1 MKQFNYCADYIY
13 ESWSWMFKMCWLI
26 VSHKNHIHCR
36 KSSVLG
42 DCARLGS
49 PWSAR
54 TSNSTGTGCKSTT
67 STKGKTCSSFLLLF
81 PRRTRGIQAQKRTFA
96 VPFITFCANHPFSG
110 IFFGTSSV
118 IFSFWLYSHAIAPTR
133 GCDCVAGVLQRRS
146 SDRRISEHLPTP
158 MSAFA
163 MTIAQA
169 NHLSS
174 DAGSRCK
181 LKMSLRCG

>member
-1 MKQFNYCADYIY
+1 
-13 ESWSWMFKMCWLI
+13 MCWLI
-26 VSHKNHIHCR
+26 VSHKNHIPCR

-54 TSNSTGTGCKSTT
+54 TSNSTGTGCKSTAT

-118 IFSFWLYSHAIAPTR
+118 IFFSFWLYSHAIAPTR

-163 MTIAQA
+163 MAIAMAIAQA
-169 NHLSS
+169 NRLSS
-174 DAGSRCK
+174 DAGIRYKIKSWLGTSRCP
-181 LKMSLRCG
+181 S